1 MLKSLEQIASR
12 VSVSPNSSDDTMIM
26 YTYQS
31 YGIALVDVST
41 SKFRGQTF
49 IARRRRKE
57 DPINMNATEWNNNNN
72 IMVIEN
78 GSTKISTMDDFVA
91 QIYLPDQVVK
101 ECTAD
106 IKSTSNVSDDV
117 QRVAYFVFY
126 TNVLFQTESDKVG
139 LTIASVR
146 LDCNS
151 IEQVSTPI
159 QVTFNKT
166 IDVRCD
172 ANFTCK
178 CGDPVPTVFEIATSF
193 R

>member
-106 IKSTSNVSDDV
+106 TKSTSNVSDDV